1 MLSNARHPEVFLDNN
16 ATTRPL
22 REVRQ
27 AMMFAMTEGFGN
39 ASSGHRGGEAARRL
53 VAKSRKSVAAL
64 VAADVQQV
72 VFTSGATESNNWAI
86 TSALSQPEILR
97 FITTETEHASVN
109 FLAARNSDVAKKAI
123 RLSVDS
129 SGLIDLWRLEEVC
142 SQSPAIVSV
151 HWVNNESG
159 VVQPIREIARICTE
173 LNCLLHVDASQA
185 VGKFPVRFE
194 GAGIDFMTV
203 AAHKFHGPQGV
214 GAICCRD
221 LRLLRPIFFG
231 GAQEQQLRPGTENL
245 PGIAG
250 FGVAAELRLQN
261 FEEIVSS
268 LLRLRNHFEGLVFV
282 AIPRVYTNGGSVE
295 RICNTSNLRFEGVD
309 GQALV
314 AQLDSAGIRCSQSSA
329 CTAQI
334 PEPSYVL
341 RAMGLTEEEAYSS
354 VRFSFSELNT
364 FEEIEKTVS
373 VLTERVNR
381 LRDFHG
387 NLT

>member
-1 MLSNARHPEVFLDNN
+1 M
-16 ATTRPL
+16 
-22 REVRQ
+22 
-27 AMMFAMTEGFGN
+27 
-39 ASSGHRGGEAARRL
+39 
-53 VAKSRKSVAAL
+53 
-64 VAADVQQV
+64 
-72 VFTSGATESNNWAI
+72 
-86 TSALSQPEILR
+86 
-97 FITTETEHASVN
+97 
-109 FLAARNSDVAKKAI
+109 
-123 RLSVDS
+123 
-129 SGLIDLWRLEEVC
+129 
-142 SQSPAIVSV
+142 
-151 HWVNNESG
+151 
-159 VVQPIREIARICTE
+159 
-173 LNCLLHVDASQA
+173 
-185 VGKFPVRFE
+185 
-194 GAGIDFMTV
+194 
-203 AAHKFHGPQGV
+203 
-214 GAICCRD
+214 
-221 LRLLRPIFFG
+221 
-231 GAQEQQLRPGTENL
+231 

-268 LLRLRNHFEGLVFV
+268 LLRLRNHFEGLVFA